1 MTKVV
6 LGIDVS
12 KKTLDAALIF
22 NNQTFSKQFK
32 NSSEGFKSLDAWLES
47 LKIEQVPACQ
57 DATGTY
63 SEAAALFL
71 HEQGHQVS
79 VVNPLRIKGY
89 AQSNMQR

>member
-12 KKTLDAALIF
+12 KKTLDATLIF

-47 LKIEQVPACQ
+47 LKIEQVHA
-57 DATGTY
+57 
-63 SEAAALFL
+63 
-71 HEQGHQVS
+71 
-79 VVNPLRIKGY
+79 
-89 AQSNMQR
+89 